1 MSKDGAPVEKFKMPL
16 CRGWDVSEKLVGC
29 ERMKEEEVSMHACSP
44 TLINSHTR
52 GPQPPP

>member
-1 MSKDGAPVEKFKMPL
+1 MSKAGAPVEKSKMPL

-29 ERMKEEEVSMHACSP
+29 EKMKEEEVAMHACSP
-44 TLINSHTR
+44 TLILSHTC